1 MDTAGV
7 DGMDGMDD
15 GVRGGVLMEANL
27 KRPSKPSTE
36 VFEMFEVFEVFE
48 VFEAFLPMDTR
59 MDMFFVCDPFY

>member
-36 VFEMFEVFEVFE
+36 VFEVFE

-59 MDMFFVCDPFY
+59 MDMFCVCDPFY

>member
-36 VFEMFEVFEVFE
+36 VFEVFE